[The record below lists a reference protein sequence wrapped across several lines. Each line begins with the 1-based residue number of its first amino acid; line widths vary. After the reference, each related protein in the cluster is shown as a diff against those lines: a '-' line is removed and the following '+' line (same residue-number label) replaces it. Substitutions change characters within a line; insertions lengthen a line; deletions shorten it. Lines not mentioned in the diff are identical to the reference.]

1 MRARANRPRPDR
13 SSCLDTVVS
22 VVGGVHVRHGE
33 RCLHGEPR
41 RYLWRYAGALHVGS
55 LADYAV
61 FFDTL
66 DPEDQR
72 RLVRTGDELRTWTDT
87 YRLRITITLG
97 AAFAGQVRF
106 TAADEWSET
115 LLHSPA

>member
-1 MRARANRPRPDR
+1 M
-13 SSCLDTVVS
+13 VS